1 MADPSPRRE
10 VGLIYLLP
18 NLLTIVAIC
27 AGLTAIR
34 FSVQGN
40 YLVAI
45 QLILLAAV
53 LDGLDG
59 PVARLLRSDSK
70 LGAELDS
77 LADFVNFGV
86 APALV
91 MYFWGLQDLR
101 GLGWIAV
108 LVYAIC
114 CVIRLARFNVS
125 SKAKDGDSEAS
136 GKFFLGVPSP
146 AAAILVILPLTTS
159 FAFTEAP
166 PVPALVI
173 CAYMIFVGF
182 LMISRVKTLSL
193 KAARVSRENV
203 KYVFVG
209 VVFVGGALL
218 TYEWITLVLLSFAYV
233 VMVLWGLVTSR
244 RGRGVKR

>member
-1 MADPSPRRE
+1 MREPRQRSE
-10 VGLIYLLP
+10 FGLIQLVP
-18 NLLTIVAIC
+18 NMLTIVAIC

-45 QLILLAAV
+45 QLILAAAI

-91 MYFWGLQDLR
+91 LYFWGLQDQA

-108 LVYAIC
+108 LVYSIC

-125 SKAKDGDSEAS
+125 SKAEEGEAK
-136 GKFFLGVPSP
+136 GQYFLGVPSP
-146 AAAILVILPLTTS
+146 AAAILVMLPLYLS
-159 FAFTEAP
+159 FAFLDAP
-166 PVPALVI
+166 PMPDLVI
-173 CAYMIFVGF
+173 SAYIVVVGL

-193 KAARVSRENV
+193 KALRISRDNV
-203 KYVFVG
+203 KYFLVGFV
-209 VVFVGGALL
+209 VVGAALL
-218 TYEWITLVLLSFAYV
+218 TFEWITLVLLCFAYV
-233 VMVLWGLVTSR
+233 VMVLWGLLTAR
-244 RGRGVKR
+244 RSS